1 MDATNK
7 APGAPLTF
15 AAIEARISALPK
27 PPWDKVRVGGFVRVA
42 ALVMGVG
49 MVLGLSPSFLL
60 AVFHPAPWMVWVA
73 RAGLLIALAGFLPLL
88 VYNVYVMVRDIRHW
102 IPDQARRMDYHM
114 TQYGD
119 EVAWL
124 RTYPA
129 AQLRWMLDYARY
141 SYARRAGRI
150 ALVAGSVE
158 KLGLLPVLATL
169 LYSFAAAAI
178 PSPLPAGLR
187 HSVFLFASSGS
198 FAGLRTG
205 PEASCRYTIS
215 AGCGTQS
222 ARCAL
227 KGMWMT
233 QTIPENKRR
242 LWRLFAILLISPTVV
257 IAIAAQLEPMQ
268 SLAGLVLQSAPE
280 GLVHQAMLRVYGVG
294 GAESLAAILMVW
306 ALSPITGAAG
316 LLLLW
321 RIVARHIMQVTP
333 DSRSA
338 IVLRIIG
345 AVIIFGTAV
354 ASLLVLPG
362 RGTSRCPT
370 CEQDFVSLLLL
381 NQLQVYAAG
390 GAAGYLACMLDKLRS
405 LSSRPWGSTDR

>member
-27 PPWDKVRVGGFVRVA
+27 PPWDKVRVGEFVRVA

-169 LYSFAAAAI
+169 FVLVRGGGDPFATSGWLAALGVVVCFFWFICWIANWARGQLQI
-178 PSPLPAGLR
+178 YE
-187 HSVFLFASSGS
+187 FLLDA
-198 FAGLRTG
+198 
-205 PEASCRYTIS
+205 
-215 AGCGTQS
+215 
-222 ARCAL
+222 AL
-227 KGMWMT
+227 K
-233 QTIPENKRR
+233 
-242 LWRLFAILLISPTVV
+242 
-257 IAIAAQLEPMQ
+257 AQDAHSKEC
-268 SLAGLVLQSAPE
+268 G
-280 GLVHQAMLRVYGVG
+280 
-294 GAESLAAILMVW
+294 
-306 ALSPITGAAG
+306 
-316 LLLLW
+316 
-321 RIVARHIMQVTP
+321 
-333 DSRSA
+333 
-338 IVLRIIG
+338 
-345 AVIIFGTAV
+345 
-354 ASLLVLPG
+354 
-362 RGTSRCPT
+362 
-370 CEQDFVSLLLL
+370 
-381 NQLQVYAAG
+381 
-390 GAAGYLACMLDKLRS
+390 
-405 LSSRPWGSTDR
+405 